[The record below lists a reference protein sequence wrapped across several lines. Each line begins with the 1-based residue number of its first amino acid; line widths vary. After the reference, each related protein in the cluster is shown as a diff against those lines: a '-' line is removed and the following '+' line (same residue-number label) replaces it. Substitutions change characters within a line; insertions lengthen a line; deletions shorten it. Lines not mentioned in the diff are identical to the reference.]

1 MIYNTLTFKIAQLDS
16 GNPSLIDLSKH
27 HIKLIHSV
35 SVNGVVSKFNYNMG
49 AKRLLVFN
57 SCYRPIKVYDEILIN
72 YIPKLS
78 EFRDH
83 QLDNLLK

>member
-1 MIYNTLTFKIAQLDS
+1 MIYNTLTFKVTELDS
-16 GNPSLIDLSKH
+16 GNPCLINLSKH

-35 SVNGVVSKFNYNMG
+35 SINGVMSKFNYNIG
-49 AKRLLVFN
+49 AKRLLIF
-57 SCYRPIKVYDEILIN
+57 SFKIKVYDEVLIN

-83 QLDNLLK
+83 QLDNLLN